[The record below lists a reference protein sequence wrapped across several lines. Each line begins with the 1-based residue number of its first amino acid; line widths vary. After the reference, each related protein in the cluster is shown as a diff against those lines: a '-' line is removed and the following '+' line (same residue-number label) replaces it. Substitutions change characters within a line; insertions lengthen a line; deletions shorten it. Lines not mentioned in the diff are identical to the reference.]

1 MSEFFIQYIEFICF
15 GSWGLARFF
24 FIITIFPSCSFIFE
38 RILRVSDWPIT
49 TIWSLINYYC
59 LRSHPII
66 RACHF
71 FSCCCCCYI
80 WSKSSFFF
88 WLIERG
94 LVNVNQNNNKLS
106 SQSTRLNGGGE
117 WNWETR
123 ICTFLSTL
131 SKLK

>member
-80 WSKSSFFF
+80 WSKSSFF